1 MAARITK
8 SPMSRR
14 VIQLNAG
21 GQSTGAYHGGDVL
34 LERLAVLV
42 VELLRVVVRGL
53 LRTHVV
59 NRPATQNPRS
69 EPDRTGSRRNQREE
83 GRKTNV

>member
-1 MAARITK
+1 M
-8 SPMSRR
+8 
-14 VIQLNAG
+14 NGG
-21 GQSTGAYHGGDVL
+21 GQSTCAYHGGDVL

-42 VELLRVVVRGL
+42 VQLLRVVVRGL

-69 EPDRTGSRRNQREE
+69 EPDRSGSRRNQREE
-83 GRKTNV
+83 GRRTNV